1 MPAFPCYG
9 RRPNHLKQ
17 RLNPFMAKSTL
28 SFVCQNCGAA
38 YNRWQGKCE
47 SCGEWNTL
55 AEEDV
60 TGATTMPVSIR
71 SKRKGRLFKLETL
84 TGKSAD
90 APRLPSGMVE
100 LDRVTGGG
108 FVRGS
113 VLLVGGD
120 PGIGKST
127 LLTQATSLM
136 ARAGHR
142 AVYISGEEAVAQVRL
157 RAERLGLADAPVQL
171 AAETSVE
178 DIVSTLSEGAV
189 PRLIVID
196 SIQTMW
202 TDTVESAPGTV
213 TQVRAS
219 AQALIRFAK
228 KSGAAIILVGHV
240 TKDGQIAGPRVVEH
254 MVDAVLSFEGEGS
267 QQFRILRAVKNR
279 FGPTDEIGVFEMT
292 GLGLREVSN
301 PSELFLSERDL
312 GSPGT
317 AVFAGIE
324 GTRPVLVEL
333 QALVAPTSLGTPR
346 RAVVGWDPSRLSM
359 VLAVLEAHCGVK
371 LSGHDV
377 YLNVAGG
384 LRIQEPAADLAAA
397 AALVSS
403 LVNAPLA
410 DGRGLFR
417 RDFAFRRGPAGGADL
432 GPAEGSGE
440 TRLRPRH
447 PARSGPRRGRR
458 RCRSLPQ
465 YRGRID
471 HPGRGYRR
479 ARHPKGKPR
488 WQPGDRGGG
497 EKCHTCE
504 IPASG
509 RLAGRDLARP
519 RRYTTRARPG
529 VTRFPAL
536 REGPYAPHLGRYRHA
551 DSRFGTYGR
560 T

>member
-1 MPAFPCYG
+1 
-9 RRPNHLKQ
+9 
-17 RLNPFMAKSTL
+17 MAKASL

-47 SCGEWNTL
+47 SCGAWNTL

-60 TGATTMPVSIR
+60 SGANSVPAAIR
-71 SKRKGRLFKLETL
+71 SKRKGRLFALESL
-84 TGKSAD
+84 AGESRD
-90 APRLPSGMVE
+90 APRLPTGMTE

-108 FVRGS
+108 FVPGS

-127 LLTQATSLM
+127 LLTQAASVL

-142 AVYISGEEAVAQVRL
+142 TVYISGEEAIAQVRL
-157 RAERLGLADAPVQL
+157 RAARLGLANAPVQL

-178 DIVSTLSEGAV
+178 DIVATLSEGKT

-228 KSGAAIILVGHV
+228 KSGTTVILVGHV

-267 QQFRILRAVKNR
+267 QQFRILRSVKNR

-292 GLGLREVSN
+292 GLGLREVTN

-317 AVFAGIE
+317 AVFAGME

-346 RAVVGWDPSRLSM
+346 RAAVGWDSSRLSM

-371 LSGHDV
+371 LSGYDV
-377 YLNVAGG
+377 YFNVAGG

-403 LVNAPLA
+403 LANAPLPTDAVYFGEVSLSGAVRPVAQAAMRLKEAAKLGFGRAVLPEAARGETGGDAGLALSPIGGLSSLVA
-410 DGRGLFR
+410 DIAARGTPRAATKSGGPDENGGARATAAGKNAAPPRFR
-417 RDFAFRRGPAGGADL
+417 RQ
-432 GPAEGSGE
+432 ES
-440 TRLRPRH
+440 
-447 PARSGPRRGRR
+447 
-458 RCRSLPQ
+458 
-465 YRGRID
+465 
-471 HPGRGYRR
+471 
-479 ARHPKGKPR
+479 
-488 WQPGDRGGG
+488 
-497 EKCHTCE
+497 
-504 IPASG
+504 
-509 RLAGRDLARP
+509 
-519 RRYTTRARPG
+519 
-529 VTRFPAL
+529 
-536 REGPYAPHLGRYRHA
+536 
-551 DSRFGTYGR
+551 
-560 T
+560 

>member
-1 MPAFPCYG
+1 
-9 RRPNHLKQ
+9 
-17 RLNPFMAKSTL
+17 
-28 SFVCQNCGAA
+28 
-38 YNRWQGKCE
+38 
-47 SCGEWNTL
+47 
-55 AEEDV
+55 
-60 TGATTMPVSIR
+60 
-71 SKRKGRLFKLETL
+71 
-84 TGKSAD
+84 
-90 APRLPSGMVE
+90 
-100 LDRVTGGG
+100 
-108 FVRGS
+108 
-113 VLLVGGD
+113 
-120 PGIGKST
+120 
-127 LLTQATSLM
+127 
-136 ARAGHR
+136 
-142 AVYISGEEAVAQVRL
+142 
-157 RAERLGLADAPVQL
+157 
-171 AAETSVE
+171 
-178 DIVSTLSEGAV
+178 V

-324 GTRPVLVEL
+324 GTRPVLVEM

-403 LVNAPLA
+403 LVNAPLPTDAVYFGEISLSGAVRPVAQTSARLKEAAKLGFGRAVLPESARGEAGGDSGLSLSTVGGLTSLVA
-410 DGRGLFR
+410 DIAARGSPRGNREPTAAEKNATPARFR
-417 RDFAFRRGPAGGADL
+417 RQ
-432 GPAEGSGE
+432 EG
-440 TRLRPRH
+440 
-447 PARSGPRRGRR
+447 
-458 RCRSLPQ
+458 
-465 YRGRID
+465 
-471 HPGRGYRR
+471 
-479 ARHPKGKPR
+479 
-488 WQPGDRGGG
+488 
-497 EKCHTCE
+497 
-504 IPASG
+504 
-509 RLAGRDLARP
+509 
-519 RRYTTRARPG
+519 
-529 VTRFPAL
+529 
-536 REGPYAPHLGRYRHA
+536 
-551 DSRFGTYGR
+551 
-560 T
+560 